1 MPLGTFI
8 SSLFQETCENDN
20 KYSICKKLFFVESG
34 NCGNFHIISALWQ
47 LNSCL
52 RTIEGGNYSREETIC
67 GNTEGPRLTRIL
79 GLGKTVLHEICISG
93 TVLSPLLSGKS
104 PT

>member
-1 MPLGTFI
+1 MEILQQTHFTIKHYFHRVFDCWIWKQWDLDLCGSMPLGTFI

-67 GNTEGPRLTRIL
+67 GNT
-79 GLGKTVLHEICISG
+79 
-93 TVLSPLLSGKS
+93 
-104 PT
+104 